1 MGVTD
6 LLQLA
11 GQFGP
16 MGLLVAY
23 MMWQKTR
30 DDKLRE
36 ADTVS
41 REKLAGT
48 LAVLAAAVGALTG
61 RGNV

>member
-1 MGVTD
+1 VGVQQV
-6 LLQLA
+6 LELA

-16 MGLLVAY
+16 MGLMVAY
-23 MMWQKTR
+23 FVWRDTR

-36 ADTVS
+36 ADTCS

-48 LAVLAAAVGALTG
+48 LALLTAVIQG
-61 RGNV
+61 RGGV

>member
-1 MGVTD
+1 MAAPD
-6 LLQLA
+6 FFQLA

-16 MGLLVAY
+16 MGLMVAY
-23 MMWQKTR
+23 LVWRDTR
-30 DDKLRE
+30 DDKRRE
-36 ADTVS
+36 ADTSS

-48 LAVLAAAVGALTG
+48 LALLTAVIQG

>member
-1 MGVTD
+1 MGVPD
-6 LLQLA
+6 LFQIA

-16 MGLLVAY
+16 IGIMTAYLV
-23 MMWQKTR
+23 WRDTR
-30 DDKLRE
+30 DDRMRE

-41 REKLAGT
+41 REKLAASLT
-48 LAVLAAAVGALTG
+48 LLTAIIQG

>member
-1 MGVTD
+1 MTIAD
-6 LLQLA
+6 LITTA

-16 MGLLVAY
+16 IGVMTAYLV
-23 MMWQKTR
+23 WRDTR
-30 DDKLRE
+30 DDRMRE

-41 REKLAGT
+41 REKLAASLT
-48 LAVLAAAVGALTG
+48 LLTAIIQG

>member
-1 MGVTD
+1 MGIRD
-6 LLQLA
+6 LIQVA

-16 MGLLVAY
+16 MGLMVAY
-23 MMWQKTR
+23 LVWRDTR
-30 DDKLRE
+30 DDKMRE
-36 ADTVS
+36 ADTTS

-48 LAVLAAAVGALTG
+48 LALLTAVIQG